1 MFDDEFEERESKKII
16 IRIIVASVCFV
27 AVLAVAVVL
36 IFKTFGGKDGGDDT
50 PGIEEN
56 VDGQPTGDESSGGR
70 EDSKSQEGTEGQVG
84 TGGQEGTG
92 GQTSTGGQEGTG
104 GQTSTGGQEGTGGQT
119 STGGQ
124 SNTDP
129 GTEYGMK
136 FQEVNETVTAKD
148 VTNLRNIPSQGAES
162 TVLRQLSNGETA
174 TRTGISDS
182 GWSRIVLDGTT
193 YYAVS
198 NYLTTD
204 LAYHPEKPEDDG
216 IKTKFSDC
224 QEQVTPKIE
233 INLRS
238 IPSVTNP
245 NSVVVATLRA
255 GEVFVR
261 TGINTELGWSRVE
274 YNGQVLYCV
283 SSYLNVVE

>member
-36 IFKTFGGKDGGDDT
+36 IFKTFGGKDGGDET
-50 PGIEEN
+50 PGIEGN
-56 VDGQPTGDESSGGR
+56 VDGQPTGDESAGNR
-70 EDSKSQEGTEGQVG
+70 EDSKSQENTDGQPG
-84 TGGQEGTG
+84 DGSQEGTG
-92 GQTSTGGQEGTG
+92 AQTGGG
-104 GQTSTGGQEGTGGQT
+104 S
-119 STGGQ
+119 
-124 SNTDP
+124 
-129 GTEYGMK
+129 
-136 FQEVNETVTAKD
+136 
-148 VTNLRNIPSQGAES
+148 
-162 TVLRQLSNGETA
+162 
-174 TRTGISDS
+174 
-182 GWSRIVLDGTT
+182 
-193 YYAVS
+193 
-198 NYLTTD
+198 
-204 LAYHPEKPEDDG
+204 PEKPEDDG

-245 NSVVVATLRA
+245 NSVVVATLHA

>member
-36 IFKTFGGKDGGDDT
+36 IFKTFGGKDGGDET

-56 VDGQPTGDESSGGR
+56 VDGQPTGDEGSGGR
-70 EDSKSQEGTEGQVG
+70 EDSKSQGNTDGQSG
-84 TGGQEGTG
+84 DGSQEGTG
-92 GQTSTGGQEGTG
+92 GQTSTGGQE
-104 GQTSTGGQEGTGGQT
+104 

-148 VTNLRNIPSQGAES
+148 VTNLRNVPSQGTES
-162 TVLRQLSNGETA
+162 TVLRRLSNGETA

-182 GWSRIVLDGTT
+182 GWSRLELDGTT

-204 LAYHPEKPEDDG
+204 LAYHPEQPEDDG

-245 NSVVVATLRA
+245 NSVVVATLHA